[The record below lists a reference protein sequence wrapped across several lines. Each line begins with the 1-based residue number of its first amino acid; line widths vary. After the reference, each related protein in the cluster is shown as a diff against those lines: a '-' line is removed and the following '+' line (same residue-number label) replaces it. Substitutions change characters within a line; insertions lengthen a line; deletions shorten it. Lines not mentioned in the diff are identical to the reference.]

1 MEKWYTAVG
10 IFRMKEYDGKRL
22 PVVSL
27 SGKEC
32 HLDVQEMLIWAAL
45 NWRFLTPEQIE
56 PQYKDLQDEADIV
69 LSRSFDETLN
79 RLIVRGLVAEGC
91 GNTKFEALY
100 NLLSRLYIV
109 PIPTN
114 TFYRGISFIKLVLF
128 GKVPYEVAK
137 TVFVKDKK
145 SDNEKLVLALANKVT
160 LSTAEIIGC
169 VERGITEISTM
180 DELLQTLYSDRYT
193 TSENIAELSQYS
205 CKCRDVISSI
215 SNLYLRKQIIFER
228 ICL

>member
-10 IFRMKEYDGKRL
+10 VFKMEERDRQRL
-22 PVVSL
+22 PVVYL

-32 HLDVQEMLIWAAL
+32 HLDIQEMLIWAAL
-45 NWRFLTPEQIE
+45 NWRILTAEQIE
-56 PQYKDLQDEADIV
+56 PQYKDLQDEVDIV
-69 LSRSFDETLN
+69 LSRSFDESLN

-91 GNTKFEALY
+91 GDTKFEALY
-100 NLLSRLYIV
+100 NLLSKLYIV

-114 TFYRGISFIKLVLF
+114 AFYRGISFVKLVLF

-137 TVFVKDKK
+137 TVFIKDKK
-145 SDNEKLVLALANKVT
+145 SESEKTVLSLANKVT

-169 VERGITEISTM
+169 VERGVSEINTM
-180 DELLQTLYSDRYT
+180 DELLQILYTDRYT
-193 TSENIAELSQYS
+193 TSENIAEISKYS

-228 ICL
+228 L